1 MEKLFSGGSHDSKD
15 IVDLKNLRTALKD
28 RFACTEDNFLDVDL
42 DDIVSEEFAKL
53 VKFTMAAEKK
63 IDFALLA
70 PERLRE
76 ATAEQA
82 RSEAAAE
89 AEAKTIAEAQAAQT
103 AQAAQASNVRQI
115 KDVDIPS
122 TGKAPGGKTPAGK
135 TPEGKTPEGKTLGKT
150 VTPTTVTPT
159 TVTPTTVMP
168 TVVMPTVVTPA
179 VVTPTV
185 ITPTTVT
192 PTTGTPTTVTPTGKT
207 PGKMVTPT
215 TVTLTGK
222 TPGKTVTPTTVMPTT
237 VMPTTVTPTLVTSAV
252 LTPKALMPGS
262 VMPTAVTPTKAIAEA
277 EARSIAEAEASAAS
291 TKAALE
297 VRQILDVDIP
307 YIRQKHLWCRSAPPI
322 DVRDT
327 IIGSPVTIRWVR
339 TNADTQVFT
348 IIDVQGALLGSPVT
362 FRWVRTN
369 TDAYSL
375 AHKPSHGQSTT
386 PHGQPHRRR
395 INNLITNIC
404 TINAVWTTSLPVH
417 RQSTPLHE
425 FRQRRMGS
433 LIAGTRTTSS
443 QTLAPSTLLPTL
455 SSPPAPA
462 RHGPTS
468 PVSPKSP
475 TLPIATLPALLAGI
489 GFTMT
494 EALPSI
500 SWRPAPPPPLEA
512 AHLDLQASL
521 TLPTLSASPN
531 QGLTTSTSS

>member
-1 MEKLFSGGSHDSKD
+1 
-15 IVDLKNLRTALKD
+15 
-28 RFACTEDNFLDVDL
+28 
-42 DDIVSEEFAKL
+42 
-53 VKFTMAAEKK
+53 
-63 IDFALLA
+63 
-70 PERLRE
+70 
-76 ATAEQA
+76 
-82 RSEAAAE
+82 
-89 AEAKTIAEAQAAQT
+89 
-103 AQAAQASNVRQI
+103 
-115 KDVDIPS
+115 
-122 TGKAPGGKTPAGK
+122 
-135 TPEGKTPEGKTLGKT
+135 
-150 VTPTTVTPT
+150 
-159 TVTPTTVMP
+159 
-168 TVVMPTVVTPA
+168 
-179 VVTPTV
+179 
-185 ITPTTVT
+185 
-192 PTTGTPTTVTPTGKT
+192 
-207 PGKMVTPT
+207 
-215 TVTLTGK
+215 
-222 TPGKTVTPTTVMPTT
+222 
-237 VMPTTVTPTLVTSAV
+237 
-252 LTPKALMPGS
+252 
-262 VMPTAVTPTKAIAEA
+262 MPTAVTPTKAIAEA

-339 TNADTQVFT
+339 TNADTQVFS
-348 IIDVQGALLGSPVT
+348 IIDVQGALPGSPVT

-404 TINAVWTTSLPVH
+404 TINAVWATSLPVH

-455 SSPPAPA
+455 SSLPAPA
-462 RHGPTS
+462 KHGPTS
-468 PVSPKSP
+468 PASPKSP

-500 SWRPAPPPPLEA
+500 SWRPALTLPMEA
-512 AHLDLQASL
+512 AHIDLQASL
-521 TLPTLSASPN
+521 TLPTLPATPPKSATPN
-531 QGLTTSTSS
+531 QGLPASTSSELPQRSLPTSAPSMPYGRSHRQHLHHHRRRDKIIAGTQKTSSPTSAPSMPYGQPCRQHLHRQLSSNHGTTPDGLYHRWRQRLGPHRHQHELLQPYHFVHGAFLKTLAKLATVLVGECINTIALGLIAGTSAISLITSYTGPFLRRLPRSQPSWWGNVLIPGSFPFDLSPVSSGLLAHYK